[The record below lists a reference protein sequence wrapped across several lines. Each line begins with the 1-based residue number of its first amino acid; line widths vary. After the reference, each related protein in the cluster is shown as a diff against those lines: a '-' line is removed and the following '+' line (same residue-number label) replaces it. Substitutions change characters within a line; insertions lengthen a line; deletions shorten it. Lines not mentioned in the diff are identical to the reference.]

1 MDLNSIPSESKEIEV
16 IFFSYKYFYFSSP
29 IINIFKIKVIMIAKI
44 KKYKLKF
51 KAISN
56 ILNIF
61 FS

>member
-16 IFFSYKYFYFSSP
+16 IFFSYKYFYLSSP
-29 IINIFKIKVIMIAKI
+29 IINIFKVKVIMIAKI

-51 KAISN
+51 KTISN